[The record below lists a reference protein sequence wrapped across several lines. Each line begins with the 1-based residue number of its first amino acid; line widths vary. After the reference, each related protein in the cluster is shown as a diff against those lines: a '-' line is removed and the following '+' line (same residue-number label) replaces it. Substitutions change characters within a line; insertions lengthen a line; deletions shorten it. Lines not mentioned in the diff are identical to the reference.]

1 MLLLF
6 ILLKI
11 FIILYHKILKTV
23 TLVIIMMAMREIQF
37 LLTIAILQVMDQTI
51 AWKVSVFGVILVRI
65 FSHWD
70 WIRTRITLK
79 SEWLNFD
86 ISSFNISL
94 QHQISLSQHQIN
106 LSNWISLSLRRISL
120 SLHEIDL
127 SQHHISLLQHL
138 SMELFYH
145 SITATN

>member
-79 SEWLNFD
+79 SKWL
-86 ISSFNISL
+86 SFNISL
-94 QHQISLSQHQIN
+94 QHQISLSQHEIN

>member
-79 SEWLNFD
+79 SKWLNFD

-120 SLHEIDL
+120 SLYEIDL

>member
-1 MLLLF
+1 M
-6 ILLKI
+6 LLKI

-23 TLVIIMMAMREIQF
+23 TLVIIMMAIREIQF
-37 LLTIAILQVMDQTI
+37 LLTIAIPQVMDQTT

-79 SEWLNFD
+79 SKWLNFD

>member
-6 ILLKI
+6 MLLKI

-23 TLVIIMMAMREIQF
+23 TLVIIMMAIREIQF
-37 LLTIAILQVMDQTI
+37 LLTIAIPQVMDQTT

-79 SEWLNFD
+79 SKWLNFD

-138 SMELFYH
+138 SMELLYH